1 MRLNKWLVLAGA
13 ASSRRKADELIA
25 AGKILRNGHVA
36 EAGEQALTKDTITLD
51 GENLRITAE
60 APRIITFYKPR
71 DVISS
76 HTRQGKR
83 NKIVFDFLPLG
94 WHRDIIVGRL
104 DRDSEGL
111 MLLTNDG
118 ALAHELMHP
127 SFGVQRVYQVTTK
140 QPLTDNDLDLLVS
153 GIELEDG
160 TSRAVSATRDGERR
174 VRITLEEG
182 RNRQIRRSLDAL
194 DHTVTR
200 LVRIQHGPYQLEDL
214 QPGEWRE
221 ISLEKIS

>member
-1 MRLNKWLVLAGA
+1 
-13 ASSRRKADELIA
+13 
-25 AGKILRNGHVA
+25 
-36 EAGEQALTKDTITLD
+36 
-51 GENLRITAE
+51 
-60 APRIITFYKPR
+60 
-71 DVISS
+71 
-76 HTRQGKR
+76 
-83 NKIVFDFLPLG
+83 VFDFLPLG

>member
-25 AGKILRNGHVA
+25 SGKVLRNGHVA
-36 EAGEQALTKDTITLD
+36 EAGEQALAKDTITLD

-60 APRIITFYKPR
+60 APRIIAFYKPR

-160 TSRAVSATRDGERR
+160 TSRAVSAARDGERR

-194 DHTVTR
+194 GHAVTR
-200 LVRIQHGPYQLEDL
+200 LVRIQHGPYRLEDL

>member
-13 ASSRRKADELIA
+13 ANSRRKADELIA
-25 AGKILRNGHVA
+25 AGRILRNGHVA

-51 GENLRITAE
+51 GETLRITAE
-60 APRIITFYKPR
+60 SPRIIAFYKPR

-76 HTRQGKR
+76 HTRQGKH

-127 SFGVQRVYQVTTK
+127 SFGVQRVYLVTTK

-160 TSRAVSATRDGERR
+160 VSRAVSANRDDERR

-194 DHTVTR
+194 GHSVTR
-200 LVRIQHGPYQLEDL
+200 LVRIQHGPYMLEGL

-221 ISLEKIS
+221 ISKEDQP